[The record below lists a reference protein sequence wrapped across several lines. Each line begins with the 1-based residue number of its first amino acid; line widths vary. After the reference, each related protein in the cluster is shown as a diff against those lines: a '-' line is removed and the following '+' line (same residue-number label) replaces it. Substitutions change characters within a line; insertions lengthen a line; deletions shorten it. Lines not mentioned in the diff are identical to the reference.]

1 MPDEKL
7 SVLMPAFNEG
17 RHIYRNI
24 SETRRVLREFGLPY
38 EIIVIDDSS
47 ADDTASEVER
57 AAADFDDVR
66 LRRNEENRGKGWA
79 LKSGFR
85 AATGDLIAFVDADL
99 DIHPGQLALYLRT
112 MEEQGADVVIASKRH
127 PDSALDYPSHRKAI
141 SAVYFGIVKALFGL
155 PIRDTQTGLK
165 LFRRKVLEQVFHR
178 MLVKRWAF
186 DLELLV
192 NAHRLGYRI
201 VDAPVRIDFQGR
213 LGRMRLRDLY
223 HTGLDTLA
231 IFYRLRVLRFYDRAF
246 ERTKARPGVSIV
258 IAVKGPNPCLTECLD
273 RCLGLDYPDYEIL
286 VLPDAPFDP
295 PDPRI
300 RVIPTGVVGP
310 SEKRDV
316 GTRAASG
323 ELVAFLDD
331 DAYPIVDWLTHAAAN
346 FISPDIAAVGG
357 PGVTPASD
365 GYWAQVSGAVYASL
379 LVSGPHVCRYTPRR
393 HREVDDYPSCNL
405 IVRKSAF
412 EQVGGFGNR
421 FWPGEDTV
429 FCLRIIRDLKKKI
442 LYDPDVMVYHHRRP
456 RISVHFR
463 QVWSYAVHRGY
474 FVKRF
479 PETSRRFSYFVPSL
493 FVTGALLG
501 WLPGL
506 WVPALMRAYAVTLFA
521 YLLVVLIGTPGKL
534 NPRFYPATVLSVIAT
549 HFTYGA
555 GFLRGLLARR
565 MREEESVFQV

>member
-1 MPDEKL
+1 MPERKL

-17 RHIYRNI
+17 RHIYRNVA
-24 SETRRVLREFGLPY
+24 ETRRTLQEIGISY
-38 EIIVIDDSS
+38 EIIVIDDCS
-47 ADDTASEVER
+47 ADDTAAEVAR
-57 AAADFDDVR
+57 AAADFGDVR
-66 LRRNEENRGKGWA
+66 LKRNEENRGKGWA
-79 LKSGFR
+79 LKSGFK
-85 AATGDLIAFVDADL
+85 AATGDRVAFVDSDL
-99 DIHPGQLALYLRT
+99 DIHPRQLGLYLRT

-127 PDSALDYPSHRKAI
+127 PGSHLDYPAHRKAI
-141 SAVYFGIVKALFGL
+141 SALYFWIVKTLFGL

-165 LFRRKVLEQVFHR
+165 LFRHEVLDRVFHR

-192 NAHRLGYRI
+192 NAHHLGYRI
-201 VDAPVRIDFQGR
+201 VDAPVKIDFQRR
-213 LGRMRLRDLY
+213 LGRMKFRDLY

-231 IFYRLRVLRFYDRAF
+231 VFYRLRVLRFYDRAF
-246 ERTKARPGVSIV
+246 ERTKARPKVSIV
-258 IAVKGPNPCLTECLD
+258 IAVKGPNPYLAECLD
-273 RCLGLDYPDYEIL
+273 HCLRLDYPDYEVI
-286 VLPDAPFDP
+286 VLPDAPFAP

-316 GTRAASG
+316 GTRAAAG

-331 DAYPIVDWLTHAAAN
+331 DAYPISDWLTNATAN

-429 FCLRIIRDLKKKI
+429 FCLRIVRDLKKKI

-463 QVWSYAVHRGY
+463 QVWNYAVHRGY

-479 PETSRRFSYFVPSL
+479 PETSRRIAYFLPSL
-493 FVTGALLG
+493 FVAGVCLG

-506 WVPALMRAYAVTLFA
+506 WSPALARVYAGALAA
-521 YLLVVLIGTPGKL
+521 YLLTVLVGTPGKL
-534 NPRFYPATVLSVIAT
+534 NPKFYPATVLGVIAT
-549 HFTYGA
+549 HFTYGI
-555 GFLRGLLARR
+555 GFIRGLLARKL
-565 MREEESVFQV
+565 REEG

>member
-1 MPDEKL
+1 MPDRKL

-17 RHIYRNI
+17 RHIYRNVA
-24 SETRRVLREFGLPY
+24 ETRRTLQEIGLPY
-38 EIIVIDDSS
+38 EVIVIDDCS
-47 ADDTASEVER
+47 ADDTAAEAAR
-57 AAADFDDVR
+57 AAADFGDVR
-66 LRRNEENRGKGWA
+66 LKRNEENRGKGWA
-79 LKSGFR
+79 LKSGFKT
-85 AATGDLIAFVDADL
+85 ATGDLVAFVDADL
-99 DIHPGQLALYLRT
+99 DIHPRQLGLYLRT

-127 PDSALDYPSHRKAI
+127 PGSVLDYPAHRRAI
-141 SAVYFGIVKALFGL
+141 SAVYFGIIKTLFGL

-165 LFRRKVLEQVFHR
+165 LFRHEVLDRVFHR

-192 NAHRLGYRI
+192 NAHHLGYRI
-201 VDAPVRIDFQGR
+201 VDAPVKIDFQRR
-213 LGRMRLRDLY
+213 LGRMKFRDLY
-223 HTGLDTLA
+223 YTGLDTLA
-231 IFYRLRVLRFYDRAF
+231 IFYRLRILRFYDRAF
-246 ERTKARPGVSIV
+246 ERTKARPKVSIV
-258 IAVKGPNPCLTECLD
+258 IAVKAPNPYLTECLD

-316 GTRAASG
+316 GTQAAAG

-331 DAYPIVDWLTHAAAN
+331 DAYPIGDWLTNATAN

-379 LVSGPHVCRYTPRR
+379 LVSGPHICRYTPRR

-429 FCLRIIRDLKKKI
+429 FCLGIVRDLRKKI

-463 QVWSYAVHRGY
+463 QVWGYAVHRGY

-479 PETSRRFSYFVPSL
+479 PETSRRPFYFLPSL
-493 FVTGALLG
+493 FVAGVCLG

-506 WVPALMRAYAVTLFA
+506 WLPVLTRVYAGALIT
-521 YLLVVLIGTPGKL
+521 YLLIVLVGTPGKL
-534 NPRFYPATVLSVIAT
+534 NPKYYPATALGIIAT
-549 HFTYGA
+549 HFTYGV
-555 GFLRGLLARR
+555 GLLRGLLARR
-565 MREEESVFQV
+565 MREE